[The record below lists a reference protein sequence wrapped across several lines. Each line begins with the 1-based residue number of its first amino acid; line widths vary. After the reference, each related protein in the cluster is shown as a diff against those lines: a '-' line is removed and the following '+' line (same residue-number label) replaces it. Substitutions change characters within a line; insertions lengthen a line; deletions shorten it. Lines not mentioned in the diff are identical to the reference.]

1 MITCRYNEMRWKFEF
16 YEMADAPTYI
26 QVSSTFQITSSY
38 FDHFLYELS
47 PRRIPCYVIY
57 SSFGCVKLQVVDSSL
72 KNSEFNKTTV
82 HIKHSSLSSI
92 ESFETLS
99 LDSRHKDSI
108 TKYHSVD
115 QPDRE
120 ITSVAD
126 SVIWLIENET

>member
-1 MITCRYNEMRWKFEF
+1 MRWKFEF
-16 YEMADAPTYI
+16 YEMADAPTYN
-26 QVSSTFQITSSY
+26 QVSSNIQITSSY
-38 FDHFLYELS
+38 FDHFYTNC
-47 PRRIPCYVIY
+47 RYVGIPALMH

-92 ESFETLS
+92 ETLS
-99 LDSRHKDSI
+99 LDSRHKDSL

-120 ITSVAD
+120 ITGVAD
-126 SVIWLIENET
+126 SVIWIIENEM